1 MVKSKPMKQRSTTPV
16 SKSLASKGSL
26 VAVAVLMAA
35 ATPIA
40 MFSRPVQAR
49 DFAAEIQAV
58 QNQIDQYQA
67 QAGQLQA
74 QANTLQ
80 NALNE
85 LNNQQAVLQ
94 AQITANQLKFDKL
107 TADIA
112 ANEKKIADSQVALG
126 KTLAS
131 LYTGDSISPLEML
144 ASSSNIGD
152 YLDKQTQRSAIRDSL
167 NKTITEIKALKAQ
180 LEQQK
185 VDVQHVLDDQNAQ
198 KAELASKQAEQQKL
212 ISDTQGQEAAYQ
224 ALTAQSQA
232 TKSSLIQQQQAE
244 IAARLRANSRG
255 GGGALAGDPGKGG
268 YPSNLANNAQDSMVD
283 PWGGYNREC
292 VSYVGWKVYQKNGYM
307 PYGFGNAIMWP
318 GNARAAGIGTGS
330 TPRAGSAG
338 VMSVGAYGHIVWVES
353 VNSDGTINI
362 SQYNEWLPNGGWGQ
376 YSERYHVNPST
387 YDTYIYF

>member
-16 SKSLASKGSL
+16 SKSLAAKGSL
-26 VAVAVLMAA
+26 VAAAVLMAA

-40 MFSRPVQAR
+40 MFSRPVEAR

-67 QAGQLQA
+67 QAGQLQQ

-85 LNNQQAVLQ
+85 LNNQAATLQ
-94 AQITANQLKFDKL
+94 AQINASQLKFDQL

-112 ANEKKIADSQVALG
+112 ANEKKIADSQDALG

-152 YLDKQTQRSAIRDSL
+152 YLDKQTQRSAIRDQL
-167 NKTITEIKALKAQ
+167 NKTIAEIKALKAQ

-185 VDVQHVLDDQNAQ
+185 VDVQRVLDDQTAQ
-198 KAELASKQAEQQKL
+198 KAALAAKQAEQQKL
-212 ISDTQGQEAAYQ
+212 INDTQGQEAAYQ

-232 TKSSLIQQQQAE
+232 TKSSLIQQQQAD
-244 IAARLRANSRG
+244 IASRLRSNGG
-255 GGGALAGDPGKGG
+255 GGGAVAGDPSKGG
-268 YPSNLANNAQDSMVD
+268 YPANLAGNAQDSMVD
-283 PWGGYNREC
+283 PWGLYNREC
-292 VSYVGWKVYQKNGYM
+292 VSYVAWKVYQKNGYM
-307 PYGFGNAIMWP
+307 PYGYGNAIMWP
-318 GNARAAGIGTGS
+318 GNARAAGIGTGR
-330 TPRAGSAG
+330 TPRAGAAG

-376 YSERYHVNPST
+376 YSERYHVSPST

>member
-94 AQITANQLKFDKL
+94 AQISANQLKFDKL

-131 LYTGDSISPLEML
+131 LYTGDNISPLEML
-144 ASSSNIGD
+144 ASSQNIGD
-152 YLDKQTQRSAIRDSL
+152 YLDKQTQRSVIRDQL

-185 VDVQHVLDDQNAQ
+185 VDVQHVLDDQAAQ
-198 KAELASKQAEQQKL
+198 KAALAAKQAEQQKL

-255 GGGALAGDPGKGG
+255 GGGASAGDPGKGG
-268 YPSNLANNAQDSMVD
+268 YPSNLANSAQDSMVD
-283 PWGGYNREC
+283 PWGLYNREC
-292 VSYVGWKVYQKNGYM
+292 VSYVAWKVYQKNGYM

-318 GNARAAGIGTGS
+318 GNARGAGIGTGS
-330 TPRAGSAG
+330 TPRAGAAG

-362 SQYNEWLPNGGWGQ
+362 SQYNELLASGWGQ

>member
-94 AQITANQLKFDKL
+94 AQISANQLKFDKL

-112 ANEKKIADSQVALG
+112 ANEKKIADSQDALG

-152 YLDKQTQRSAIRDSL
+152 YLDKQTQRSAVRDQL
-167 NKTITEIKALKAQ
+167 NKTIAEIKALKAQ

-185 VDVQHVLDDQNAQ
+185 VDVQRVLDDQTAQ
-198 KAELASKQAEQQKL
+198 KAALASKQAEQQKL

-232 TKSSLIQQQQAE
+232 TKNSLVQQQQAE

-255 GGGALAGDPGKGG
+255 GGGATAGDPGKGG
-268 YPSNLANNAQDSMVD
+268 YPSNLANNPLDSMVD

-318 GNARAAGIGTGS
+318 GNARRAGIGTGS
-330 TPRAGSAG
+330 TPRVGSAG

-362 SQYNEWLPNGGWGQ
+362 SQYNELLASGWGQ